1 MLQRRGLWK
10 RLVLGSVMLTV
21 STVSGLL
28 PFQITK
34 QNQASAG
41 ASQLAN
47 VLFVEDGF
55 RPLALQNLS
64 RGTGG
69 RAPWLGI
76 AGRACKVSIGER
88 AVQEQV
94 PLGM

>member
-1 MLQRRGLWK
+1 MEEVGLGQRDAYCQHCFWAFAFSDNKAEPGECR
-10 RLVLGSVMLTV
+10 SF
-21 STVSGLL
+21 
-28 PFQITK
+28 PI
-34 QNQASAG
+34 
-41 ASQLAN
+41 SQCA
-47 VLFVEDGF
+47 FFEDGF
-55 RPLALQNLS
+55 RPLTLQKLS

-69 RAPWLGI
+69 RGPWVGI